1 MDDFLI
7 KTGEQANE
15 KVAVSYL
22 LFGIKNQETNK
33 LTVFTKN
40 ERKVVP
46 KSIVLVF
53 SQETFKQLT
62 GKELNLSSNQIALYT
77 KNKTLKTQKSLSID
91 GKNYQIHRQLGDFIN
106 KKIPNIYKIIVV

>member
-1 MDDFLI
+1 M
-7 KTGEQANE
+7 KE
-15 KVAVSYL
+15 K
-22 LFGIKNQETNK
+22 LFQNQ
-33 LTVFTKN
+33 
-40 ERKVVP
+40 
-46 KSIVLVF
+46 IVLVF

-106 KKIPNIYKIIVV
+106 KKYQISIRLLCQIIAT

>member
-1 MDDFLI
+1 MCIRDRDYLASATPHDYSVSGNKVDLTSTKKLMDDFLI

-15 KVAVSYL
+15 EVAVSYL

-46 KSIVLVF
+46 K
-53 SQETFKQLT
+53 
-62 GKELNLSSNQIALYT
+62 
-77 KNKTLKTQKSLSID
+77 
-91 GKNYQIHRQLGDFIN
+91 
-106 KKIPNIYKIIVV
+106 

>member
-15 KVAVSYL
+15 EVAVSYL
-22 LFGIKNQETNK
+22 FFGIKNQETNK
-33 LTVFTKN
+33 LTVLLKMK
-40 ERKVVP
+40 EKVVP

-77 KNKTLKTQKSLSID
+77 KNKNIEDAKESV
-91 GKNYQIHRQLGDFIN
+91 HRW
-106 KKIPNIYKIIVV
+106 